1 MRPPCCPMDLH
12 CDTQNVRVCRAVT
25 LRARRRLPLHKWG
38 AVSPIRHL
46 FATDQRPAR
55 VVGGRRLPDPVVREG
70 RASMTGVGG
79 AVLPDPSMP
88 RIRRRGIYRAG
99 VQRATQRVAPTRF
112 GDASLVRRPGASNG
126 RCSPSLV
133 GIRRCLDPPAR
144 AGRRTSAQRD
154 GHGMAPMV
162 ERTGGRDSCAAGE
175 AAPRPYMEYR
185 APLRVRDRAPYRCT
199 PTPRRWSSAR
209 GGVPGPP
216 ALDGRGWPQRW
227 SAIRW
232 SRENRAAKG

>member
-126 RCSPSLV
+126 RCWPGLV

-162 ERTGGRDSCAAGE
+162 ERTGVVTAARRARQRLAPTWSTVHRFASETVPHTVPHTDACPAMVECPRGR
-175 AAPRPYMEYR
+175 
-185 APLRVRDRAPYRCT
+185 T
-199 PTPRRWSSAR
+199 
-209 GGVPGPP
+209 
-216 ALDGRGWPQRW
+216 
-227 SAIRW
+227 
-232 SRENRAAKG
+232 